1 MQSYQIPKD
10 IHRPTLA
17 VPMSDGDMEIRM
29 LDEEISGSV
38 RMFKT
43 IERSATLVHHVIGQ
57 IEQLIEAGR
66 LRPGDRL
73 APERELARQ
82 FGVSRT
88 VVREAVRS
96 LVARG
101 LLEVRPGSG
110 TVISSPSADSVA
122 RSLALFLRAGR
133 PEFDCEKVMELRRV
147 LEIANA
153 GLAAQRRTVEDLLAM
168 ERILHEEAVA
178 TNDRYRFAE
187 YDVAFHAAVAQAT
200 HNELFALMLDSIA
213 DILLTWR
220 EVTFDVPGTP
230 ARALMY
236 HTSVYE
242 QIKAGNAEAA
252 RASMRDHLVESEDT
266 MRKALALH
274 AGDPKTTPVCTM
286 QPSATAT
293 T

>member
-1 MQSYQIPKD
+1 
-10 IHRPTLA
+10 
-17 VPMSDGDMEIRM
+17 M
-29 LDEEISGSV
+29 LDEKVSRS
-38 RMFKT
+38 MQLFKT
-43 IERSATLVHHVIGQ
+43 IERSATLVHHVISQ
-57 IEQLIEAGR
+57 IEQLIEAGQ

-101 LLEVRPGSG
+101 LLEVHPGSG
-110 TVISSPSADSVA
+110 TIVSSPSADSVA

-153 GLAAQRRTVEDLLAM
+153 GLAAQRRTSEDLQAM
-168 ERILHEEAVA
+168 ENILHEEAVA
-178 TNDRYRFAE
+178 ANDRYQFAK

-230 ARALMY
+230 GRALMY
-236 HTSVYE
+236 HQSVYE
-242 QIKAGNAEAA
+242 QIKAGNADAA
-252 RASMRDHLVESEDT
+252 REAMRDHLVESEDT

-274 AGDPKTTPVCTM
+274 AGTARTVPACARQSDTTD
-286 QPSATAT
+286 
-293 T
+293 

>member
-1 MQSYQIPKD
+1 M
-10 IHRPTLA
+10 LGE
-17 VPMSDGDMEIRM
+17 DGANARQ
-29 LDEEISGSV
+29 L
-38 RMFKT
+38 FKT
-43 IERSATLVHHVIGQ
+43 VERSATLVHRVTGQ
-57 IEQLIEAGR
+57 IEQLIEAGS
-66 LRPGDRL
+66 LQSGDRL

-153 GLAAQRRTVEDLLAM
+153 GLAAQRRTPEDLEAM
-168 ERILHEEAVA
+168 ASILREEGSIPE
-178 TNDRYRFAE
+178 DRYRFAE
-187 YDVAFHAAVAQAT
+187 YDVAFHAAVARAT
-200 HNELFALMLDSIA
+200 HNELFELMLDSIA

-236 HTSVYE
+236 HQAVYE
-242 QIKAGNAEAA
+242 QIKSGNADGA
-252 RASMRDHLVESEDT
+252 RDAMRNHLVESEDT

-274 AGDPKTTPVCTM
+274 AGSNNAALPCV
-286 QPSATAT
+286 S
-293 T
+293 

>member
-1 MQSYQIPKD
+1 MV
-10 IHRPTLA
+10 T
-17 VPMSDGDMEIRM
+17 GDV
-29 LDEEISGSV
+29 SSTPQ
-38 RMFKT
+38 MFKT
-43 IERSATLVHHVIGQ
+43 IERSATLVHHVTGQ
-57 IEQLIEAGR
+57 IEQLIEAGQ
-66 LRPGDRL
+66 LHPGDRL

-133 PEFDCEKVMELRRV
+133 PEFECEKVMEIRRV

-153 GLAAQRRTVEDLLAM
+153 GLAAQRRVDDDLRAM
-168 ERILHEEAVA
+168 EEILSEEDAIRA
-178 TNDRYRFAE
+178 DRYRFAE

-200 HNELFALMLDSIA
+200 HNELFALMLDSVA

-230 ARALMY
+230 ARALMHHRAIY
-236 HTSVYE
+236 D
-242 QIKAGNAEAA
+242 QIKASNADGAREA
-252 RASMRDHLVESEDT
+252 MRNHLVESEDT
-266 MRKALALH
+266 MRKAIALH
-274 AGDPKTTPVCTM
+274 TGQDNGLAPCVH
-286 QPSATAT
+286 
-293 T
+293 